1 MAKDLNKVMLI
12 GRLGTEPELRYTQQ
26 GVPITTFRMAISR
39 QWRDSDGNQR
49 DETEWF
55 TVVSWNRLAEIC
67 SEFLQKGA
75 RVYIEG
81 RLQNRSWDDPQSGEK
96 RYRTE
101 IVASDMII
109 LENRQGGRPDAAD
122 DFGGERGFVPG
133 PSGGRSAGG
142 PRGGSRSSFDEHG
155 GFSDEDIPF

>member
-39 QWRDSDGNQR
+39 QWRDSEGNQR

-55 TVVSWNRLAEIC
+55 TIVSWNRLAEIC

-81 RLQNRSWDDPQSGEK
+81 RLQNRSWDDTQSGEK

-101 IVASDMII
+101 IVANDMII
-109 LENRQGGRPDAAD
+109 LEGRQGARAELGEDT
-122 DFGGERGFVPG
+122 GERGFG
-133 PSGGRSAGG
+133 SSGRSAGG
-142 PRGGSRSSFDEHG
+142 PRGGSRRTYDEHG
-155 GFSDEDIPF
+155 GFSDDDIPF

>member
-12 GRLGTEPELRYTQQ
+12 GRLGTEPELRHTQQ

-39 QWRDSDGNQR
+39 QWRDSEGHQR

-67 SEFLQKGA
+67 REYLHKGS
-75 RVYIEG
+75 RVYVEG
-81 RLQNRSWDDPQSGEK
+81 RLQNRSWEDASSGEK
-96 RYRTE
+96 RFRTE

-109 LENRQGGRPDAAD
+109 LEGRNAARDDDERPITGTRLSGRAKEAGTAAD
-122 DFGGERGFVPG
+122 D
-133 PSGGRSAGG
+133 
-142 PRGGSRSSFDEHG
+142 G

>member
-1 MAKDLNKVMLI
+1 MSKDLNKVILI

-26 GVPITTFRMAISR
+26 GVPITTFRMAIGR
-39 QWRDSDGNQR
+39 QWRDSEGHQH

-67 SEFLQKGA
+67 GEYLHKGA

-81 RLQNRSWDDPQSGEK
+81 RLQNRSWDDPQTGDK

-101 IVASDMII
+101 IVASDMIM
-109 LENRQGGRPDAAD
+109 LEGRQGERHEGGDDNGRGRSSHGSAHST
-122 DFGGERGFVPG
+122 GTGHTGERPAAE
-133 PSGGRSAGG
+133 SYN
-142 PRGGSRSSFDEHG
+142 E
-155 GFSDEDIPF
+155 FSDEDIPF

>member
-12 GRLGTEPELRYTQQ
+12 GRLGTEPELRHTQQ

-39 QWRDSDGNQR
+39 QWRDGEGHQR
-49 DETEWF
+49 EETEWF

-67 SEFLQKGA
+67 REYLHKGS
-75 RVYIEG
+75 RIYVEG
-81 RLQNRSWDDPQSGEK
+81 RLQNRSWDDATSGEK
-96 RYRTE
+96 RFRTE

-109 LENRQGGRPDAAD
+109 LEGRTAGREDDERPAA
-122 DFGGERGFVPG
+122 GTRLL
-133 PSGGRSAGG
+133 GRSRGAAGPG
-142 PRGGSRSSFDEHG
+142 DDG

>member
-1 MAKDLNKVMLI
+1 MAKDLNRVMLI

-39 QWRDSDGNQR
+39 QWRDGEGNSR
-49 DETEWF
+49 DETDWF
-55 TVVSWNRLAEIC
+55 TIVSWNRLAEIC
-67 SEFLQKGA
+67 SQYLQKGA

-101 IVASDMII
+101 IIASDMII
-109 LENRQGGRPDAAD
+109 LDSRQSGRGEPDD
-122 DFGGERGFVPG
+122 DSGDRGYGSP
-133 PSGGRSAGG
+133 RSAGG
-142 PRGGSRSSFDEHG
+142 ARGGSRSLPDNPG
-155 GFSDEDIPF
+155 DFSDDDIPF

>member
-39 QWRDSDGNQR
+39 QWRDSEGNQR

-55 TVVSWNRLAEIC
+55 TIVSWNRLAEIC

-81 RLQNRSWDDPQSGEK
+81 RLQNRSWDDTQSGEK

-101 IVASDMII
+101 IVANDMII
-109 LENRQGGRPDAAD
+109 LEGRQGARAELGEDT
-122 DFGGERGFVPG
+122 GERGFG
-133 PSGGRSAGG
+133 NSGRSAGG
-142 PRGGSRSSFDEHG
+142 PRGGSRRTYDEHG
-155 GFSDEDIPF
+155 GFSDDDIPF